1 LQSLFV
7 RINVNK
13 ISEKNRYK
21 DGQFRGRGYQVEV
34 QEEPQDKGD
43 GVPQLQG
50 DAHAVVLGDDDD
62 VVGAQ
67 CGLEL

>member
-1 LQSLFV
+1 M
-7 RINVNK
+7 
-13 ISEKNRYK
+13 SELMSIKFQRENRYK
-21 DGQFRGRGYQVEV
+21 DGQFRSRGYQVEV
-34 QEEPQDKGD
+34 QEESQDEGD

-50 DAHAVVLGDDDD
+50 DAHAVDPGGDGHDDD